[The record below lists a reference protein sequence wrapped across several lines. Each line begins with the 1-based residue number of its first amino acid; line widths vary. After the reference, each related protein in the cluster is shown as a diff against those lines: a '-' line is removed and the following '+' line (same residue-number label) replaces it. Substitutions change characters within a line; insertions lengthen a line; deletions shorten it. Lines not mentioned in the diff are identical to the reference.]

1 MVGKYICFAI
11 IAILFTRILFTD
23 CIIYFPTNKVGPIWV
38 TGQRLGLTA
47 FTIPFVIDR
56 SYLVVPRDGSE
67 SLTYEVQKVLEP
79 FSLPFWLCILLVI
92 FLAAA
97 LSVWFWVPPHSGVVS
112 STQVMARKK
121 KACCRLCFDSFLE
134 KFTYFTSAGV
144 EQVCSV
150 YNLYWSI

>member
-1 MVGKYICFAI
+1 MADGLSDMV
-11 IAILFTRILFTD
+11 
-23 CIIYFPTNKVGPIWV
+23 VGPIWV

-47 FTIPFVIDR
+47 FTIPFVMDR

-79 FSLPFWLCILLVI
+79 FSLLLWLCILLVI

-134 KFTYFTSAGV
+134 KFTFFTSAGV
-144 EQVCSV
+144 EQVCFTFIIYIGV
-150 YNLYWSI
+150 